1 MSKAQGKNENKS
13 VMVLSKVH
21 TGSRQ
26 TALTVDYA
34 TVNYTKLENIYKT
47 EQMLFQAVNIISNFA
62 ISKGYEFVIDENI
75 KEQIEQREIASEFDS
90 RVNLP
95 KLLTDVVRHLHIYG
109 NAYLEIVFSKTEKD
123 KVVDLVL
130 IDPKTINFKKTGTG
144 EIDLDDQGKIKGY
157 IQKVGTKEVDL
168 EPDQVIHF
176 RINTIADSLTGT
188 GIIEPVTQLIEAKR
202 NIELGLA
209 ESVYRHGFPQFHV
222 KLGDKEHQPEGEQ
235 VEEESEKYKKINSKS
250 EFVTPYYYDIK
261 VLEAPSLSGGDNY
274 LKYFVNQIVAGT
286 GVPKS
291 ILLGSGEDSNRSTS
305 VTHQQNFFLY
315 IAGVQMVISST
326 LEKFLF
332 TKLLKVEENPVH
344 MQFNSLK
351 AKTDLELAQEREIY
365 LKYGVV
371 TPDEVRQE
379 MGLDPISTP
388 PKDEPQ
394 DDVSNVSSGDFF
406 NSSKFLSSKDLM
418 IEEDEDFNEIFM
430 PYAQK
435 YASSDANIMEAP
447 GIFEILGQQIKSRFI
462 KDEHL
467 VMHKIN
473 KIFDSIQKKF
483 LKEIDEKY
491 KANLQQLA
499 PKDIKIDAD
508 LIKAEEEALATA
520 IFANSKKKHEQGI
533 NLGEKFIKKNNPAV
547 KGIGV
552 KSKIDEN
559 ALNALNL
566 SSTKLAGKVSNDVLR
581 ETQKAIATA
590 IKQKKSVAQ
599 LKEDIQTVFEKF
611 GGTGGRFNKVGTRA
625 ELIARTELQTAFVNG
640 NIQSF
645 KDLKVKTLRMVTLPG
660 ACETCLEA
668 SPDNQ
673 NVPINLSVGILP
685 LHPRCRCGWFA
696 NSFSG

>member
-1 MSKAQGKNENKS
+1 MSEPQGKNDKS

-21 TGSRQ
+21 SGSRQ

-47 EQMLFQAVNIISNFA
+47 DQMLFQAVNIISNFA
-62 ISKGYEFVIDENI
+62 ISKGYDFIIDENI
-75 KEQIEQREIASEFDS
+75 KEQIEQREIISDFDS
-90 RVNLP
+90 KVNLP

-109 NAYLEIVFSKTEKD
+109 NSYLEIVFSKTEKD

-130 IDPKTINFKKTGTG
+130 IDPKTIEFKKIGSG

-157 IQKVGTKEVDL
+157 VQKVGTKTVDL
-168 EPDQVIHF
+168 DPDQVIHF

-188 GIIEPVTQLIEAKR
+188 GIIEPVSKLIEAKR

-222 KLGDKEHQPEGEQ
+222 KLGDKEHQPETEQ

-261 VLEAPSLSGGDNY
+261 VLEAPSLKGGESY
-274 LKYFVNQIVAGT
+274 LKYFIDQIVAGT
-286 GVPKS
+286 GVPKT
-291 ILLGSGEDSNRSTS
+291 ILLGTGEDSNRASS
-305 VTHQQNFFLY
+305 ITHQQNFFLY
-315 IAGVQMVISST
+315 VGGIQMNISST
-326 LEKFLF
+326 LEKVLF
-332 TKLLKVEENPVH
+332 AKLLKVEECPVK
-344 MQFNSLK
+344 MQFNSLQ

-388 PKDEPQ
+388 PKDESQ

-406 NSSKFLSSKDLM
+406 ISDEFLANQDLM
-418 IEEDEDFNEIFM
+418 IQEDEDFNEVFM

-435 YASSDANIMEAP
+435 FAGSDASIMEAP
-447 GIFEILGQQIKSRFI
+447 GIYEVMGQPIKSRFI

-467 VMHKIN
+467 LMHKLN
-473 KIFDSIQKKF
+473 KIFDSMQKKI
-483 LKEIDEKY
+483 LKEIDDKY
-491 KANLQQLA
+491 EANLQQLS
-499 PKDIKIDAD
+499 PKDIKIDTE

-520 IFANSKKKHEQGI
+520 VLTNSKKKHEQGI
-533 NLGEKFIKKNNPAV
+533 ELGSKFIKKNNPAV
-547 KGIGV
+547 KDIAV
-552 KSKIDEN
+552 KSGIDDQ
-559 ALNALNL
+559 AVKSLKL
-566 SSTKLAGKVSNDVLR
+566 SSSKLAGKVSDDLLR
-581 ETQKAIATA
+581 ETQRVLRDGIMK
-590 IKQKKSVAQ
+590 KKSVAQ
-599 LKEDIQTVFEKF
+599 LKGDIQAVFEKF
-611 GGTGGRFNKVGTRA
+611 GGTSGHFNKMGTRA

-660 ACETCLEA
+660 ACEICLEA

-673 NVPINLSVGILP
+673 AVPINLSVGILP

-696 NSFSG
+696 NSFSN